1 MKTRKILFTAVLM
14 AAAMSISGCGGSG
27 GSSTA
32 DQDALAEKIKERMEH
47 LSQSEMDGENSTDE
61 VLIKETAKNA
71 GEAEGSGEDESG
83 MEGNS
88 GSENEIS
95 RINYYDFEGNLI
107 YYESYAYYDNGL
119 LCSTTL
125 HSVEYYD
132 NGEGAQESYVGNDY
146 TFLYLY
152 DADGNVTDTLLG
164 SLTIADNYD
173 ETTGRMILGYEYD
186 ADGNSGELVIYPK
199 EESIEQEKFHVDASR
214 TEKIYGEAPVI
225 PTRAENGWASSY
237 LNEIFTGDAP
247 TDMTKARFMDVN
259 DDGQP
264 ELWMDYGYGYAGGE
278 VFATD
283 GSTTDKVY
291 LSHGAAYTIRG
302 SNLLYTAGGH
312 MGGYYDTVYQLENGK
327 FVTVAEG
334 SYGETEDMQRDENDE
349 PVYEYYWNGNQV
361 EKDQYEQNLKN
372 VFDKEKAEDNNQ
384 NIYTFEQCR
393 ALLQKMAGV

>member
-1 MKTRKILFTAVLM
+1 MMNRKILFTAILM
-14 AAAMSISGCGGSG
+14 AAVVSISGCRDSKESG
-27 GSSTA
+27 TA
-32 DQDALAEKIKERMEH
+32 EQGTFAEKTKDRTEH
-47 LSQSEMDGENSTDE
+47 LSQNETDTEKSTDE
-61 VLIKETAKNA
+61 VLIKETAKSA
-71 GEAEGSGEDESG
+71 GEAEGSGEEKTG
-83 MEGNS
+83 TEGNR

-95 RINYYDFEGNLI
+95 RINYYDFDGNLI

-125 HSVEYYD
+125 HSVDYYD
-132 NGEGAQESYVGNDY
+132 NGEGAEESYVGDDY

-152 DADGNVTDTLLG
+152 DADGN
-164 SLTIADNYD
+164 
-173 ETTGRMILGYEYD
+173 
-186 ADGNSGELVIYPK
+186 SGEVVIYPK

-237 LNEIFTGDAP
+237 LNEIFAGEAP

-291 LSHGAAYTIRG
+291 LSHGAAYTIKG
-302 SNLLYTAGGH
+302 SNLLHTVGGH

-327 FVTVAEG
+327 FVTAAEG
-334 SYGETEDMQRDENDE
+334 SYGEMEDMQRNENDE

-361 EKDQYEQNLKN
+361 EKDQYEQNLKE
-372 VFDKEKAEDNNQ
+372 VFEQEKAEDINQ

-393 ALLQKMAGV
+393 VLLQKISGA

>member
-1 MKTRKILFTAVLM
+1 MMNRKILFTAILM
-14 AAAMSISGCGGSG
+14 AAVVSISGCRDSKESG
-27 GSSTA
+27 TA
-32 DQDALAEKIKERMEH
+32 EQGTFAEKTKDRTEH
-47 LSQSEMDGENSTDE
+47 LSQNETDTEKSTDE
-61 VLIKETAKNA
+61 VLIKETAKSA
-71 GEAEGSGEDESG
+71 GEAEGSGEEKTG
-83 MEGNS
+83 TEGNR

-95 RINYYDFEGNLI
+95 RINYYDFDGNLI

-119 LCSTTL
+119 LCSTTP
-125 HSVEYYD
+125 HSVDYYD
-132 NGEGAQESYVGNDY
+132 NGEGAEEPYVGDDY

-152 DADGNVTDTLLG
+152 DADGNVKDTMLG

-173 ETTGRMILGYEYD
+173 ESTGRMILDYDYD
-186 ADGNSGELVIYPK
+186 ADGNSGEVVIYPK

-237 LNEIFTGDAP
+237 LNEIFAGEAP

-334 SYGETEDMQRDENDE
+334 SYGETEDMQRDGNDE

>member
-1 MKTRKILFTAVLM
+1 M
-14 AAAMSISGCGGSG
+14 AAVMSISGCGGSG

-186 ADGNSGELVIYPK
+186 ADGNSGEVVIYPK

-214 TEKIYGEAPVI
+214 TEKVYGDAPTVASH
-225 PTRAENGWASSY
+225 AENGWASSY

-291 LSHGAAYTIRG
+291 LSHGAAYTIR
-302 SNLLYTAGGH
+302 
-312 MGGYYDTVYQLENGK
+312 
-327 FVTVAEG
+327 
-334 SYGETEDMQRDENDE
+334 
-349 PVYEYYWNGNQV
+349 
-361 EKDQYEQNLKN
+361 
-372 VFDKEKAEDNNQ
+372 
-384 NIYTFEQCR
+384 
-393 ALLQKMAGV
+393 

>member
-1 MKTRKILFTAVLM
+1 MMNRKILFTAILM
-14 AAAMSISGCGGSG
+14 AAVVSISGCRDSKESG
-27 GSSTA
+27 TA
-32 DQDALAEKIKERMEH
+32 EQGTFAEKTKDRTEH
-47 LSQSEMDGENSTDE
+47 LSQNETDTEKSTDE
-61 VLIKETAKNA
+61 VLIKETAKSA
-71 GEAEGSGEDESG
+71 GEAEGSGEEKTG
-83 MEGNS
+83 TEGNR

-95 RINYYDFEGNLI
+95 RINYYDFDGNLI

-125 HSVEYYD
+125 HSVDYYD
-132 NGEGAQESYVGNDY
+132 NGEGAEESYVGDDY

-152 DADGNVTDTLLG
+152 DADGNVKDTMLG

-173 ETTGRMILGYEYD
+173 ESTGRMILDYDYD
-186 ADGNSGELVIYPK
+186 ADGNSSEVVIYPK

-237 LNEIFTGDAP
+237 LNEIFAGEAP

-291 LSHGAAYTIRG
+291 LSHGAAYTIKG
-302 SNLLYTAGGH
+302 SNLLHTVGGH

-327 FVTVAEG
+327 FVTAAEG
-334 SYGETEDMQRDENDE
+334 SYGEMEDMQRDENDE

-361 EKDQYEQNLKN
+361 EKDQYEQNLKE
-372 VFDKEKAEDNNQ
+372 VFEQEKAEDINQ

-393 ALLQKMAGV
+393 VLLQKISGA

>member
-1 MKTRKILFTAVLM
+1 MMNRKILFTAILM
-14 AAAMSISGCGGSG
+14 AAVVSISGCRDSKESG
-27 GSSTA
+27 TA
-32 DQDALAEKIKERMEH
+32 EQGTFAEKTKDRTEH
-47 LSQSEMDGENSTDE
+47 LSQNETDTEKSTDE
-61 VLIKETAKNA
+61 VLIKETAKSA
-71 GEAEGSGEDESG
+71 GEAEGSGEEKTG
-83 MEGNS
+83 TEGNR

-95 RINYYDFEGNLI
+95 RINYYDFDGNLI

-125 HSVEYYD
+125 HSVDYYD
-132 NGEGAQESYVGNDY
+132 NGEGAEEPYVGDDY

-152 DADGNVTDTLLG
+152 DADGNVKDTMLG

-173 ETTGRMILGYEYD
+173 ESTGRMILDYDYD
-186 ADGNSGELVIYPK
+186 ADGNSGEVVIYPK

-237 LNEIFTGDAP
+237 LNEIFAGEAP

-291 LSHGAAYTIRG
+291 LSHGAAYTIKG
-302 SNLLYTAGGH
+302 SNLLHTVVVIWAVITIQSINWKTA
-312 MGGYYDTVYQLENGK
+312 
-327 FVTVAEG
+327 
-334 SYGETEDMQRDENDE
+334 
-349 PVYEYYWNGNQV
+349 
-361 EKDQYEQNLKN
+361 NL
-372 VFDKEKAEDNNQ
+372 
-384 NIYTFEQCR
+384 
-393 ALLQKMAGV
+393 LPLQKAVMEKWKICSEMKMMSRSMNITGMGIR